1 MSEMSALSTVIF
13 VIGGIT
19 GVCAFLFSIYKIA
32 KRVDLAVGVDSDG
45 KTLSDRMSRVEH
57 QLWENGGTSL
67 KDQVNS
73 IEACQIEIKAEMGII
88 KNILIG
94 SVEKPKVRKVRK
106 AS

>member
-1 MSEMSALSTVIF
+1 MSVLSTILI
-13 VIGGIT
+13 VIGGVT
-19 GVCAFLFSIYKIA
+19 GISAFMFTIYKFA
-32 KRVDLAVGVDSDG
+32 KRIDQAIGVDSDG

>member
-1 MSEMSALSTVIF
+1 MSVLSTILI
-13 VIGGIT
+13 VIGGLT
-19 GVCAFLFSIYKIA
+19 GISAFMFTIYKFA
-32 KRVDLAVGVDSDG
+32 KRIDQAVGVDPYG

-57 QLWENGGTSL
+57 QLWENGGNSL

-73 IEACQIEIKAEMGII
+73 IESCQIEIKAEMGII

>member
-1 MSEMSALSTVIF
+1 MSVLSTV
-13 VIGGIT
+13 VIVLGGIVAIA
-19 GVCAFLFSIYKIA
+19 GFMISIYKIA
-32 KRVDLAVGVDSDG
+32 KRIDLAVGVDSDG

-57 QLWENGGTSL
+57 QLWENGGNSL

-88 KNILIG
+88 KDILVG
-94 SVEKPKVRKVRK
+94 PLVKAKSNRKVRK

>member
-1 MSEMSALSTVIF
+1 MSVLSTV
-13 VIGGIT
+13 VIVVGGIVAIA
-19 GVCAFLFSIYKIA
+19 GFMISIYKIA
-32 KRVDLAVGVDSDG
+32 KRIDLAVGVDSDG

-57 QLWENGGTSL
+57 QLWENGGNSL

-88 KNILIG
+88 KDILVG
-94 SVEKPKVRKVRK
+94 PLVKAKSNRKVRK

>member
-1 MSEMSALSTVIF
+1 MSTVLL
-13 VIGGIT
+13 VVGTLT
-19 GVCAFLFSIYKIA
+19 GVGSFMFSIYKIA
-32 KRVDLAVGVDSDG
+32 KRIDLAVGVDSDG

-57 QLWENGGTSL
+57 QLWENGGNSL

-88 KNILIG
+88 KDILVG
-94 SVEKPKVRKVRK
+94 PLVKAKSNRKVRK